1 MSLYKQKNSQVWW
14 SNLRHNG
21 GRVRQSTGETD
32 RTAAQKRENE
42 FQVAL
47 WALPAIG
54 PGHTWGV
61 AVIAW
66 TEVEPRSD
74 SELLSLAKFG
84 RVYPDRALSD
94 VTRDSVHEALCFCRT
109 AGTYMRY
116 RTMIAA
122 ILNLAKTAGWLAS
135 PPLLAVKRDKK
146 TKRRNW
152 LTHEQWDALYAE
164 LPPHLK
170 PAALFAVQTGLRQD
184 NVLGLTWDKVDTSRR
199 MVWIEADEA
208 KGDVGIA
215 VPLNDAAL
223 AVLVA
228 QRALPAYRP
237 KHRASSRSIRPENGE
252 GRPTIYVFPFRGERI
267 KDIKTAFMA
276 ACARAGLGAYVSDES
291 GSHYQGF
298 TWHGLRHTWATW
310 HKQNGTPDEALQQLG
325 AWKDPRMIRNY
336 AHHDP
341 GFAAGYVGNTRREE

>member
-32 RTAAQKRENE
+32 RTAAQKRENG

-54 PGHTWGV
+54 PGHTWGE

-66 TEVEPRSD
+66 VEVEARSD

-84 RVYPDRALSD
+84 RCYPDRALSD
-94 VTRDSVHEALCFCRT
+94 VTRDNVHEALAFCRT

-122 ILNLAKTAGWLAS
+122 ILNLAKTAGWLPN

-152 LTHEQWDALYAE
+152 LTHEQWDALYAA
-164 LPPHLK
+164 LPTHLK
-170 PAALFAVQTGLRQD
+170 PAALFAVQTGLRQE
-184 NVLGLTWDKVDTSRR
+184 NVLGLRWDKVDTGRR
-199 MVWIEADEA
+199 MVWIEADET

-228 QRALPAYRP
+228 QRALPPYRP
-237 KHRASSRSIRPENGE
+237 NRGRGE
-252 GRPTIYVFPFRGERI
+252 PVACPYVFPFRGERI
-267 KDIKTAFMA
+267 HDIKTAFMA
-276 ACARAGLGAYVSDES
+276 ACIRAGLGAYVLGDD
-291 GSHYQGF
+291 GTHYDGF

-336 AHHDP
+336 AHHAP